1 MQSEPLSR
9 PSDSELL
16 PGLLKTELLDV
27 LDSADFR
34 TEIHFDRFDLAAAS
48 NEEFRIAKWLSVV
61 RLQIVEGKG
70 FVAAIEKFAYVDRPG
85 VLAVG
90 PATLQVCGTIDVIV
104 MRASE
109 GDFVAQGRF

>member
-1 MQSEPLSR
+1 MIPNFCVEVL
-9 PSDSELL
+9 ET
-16 PGLLKTELLDV
+16 KLLDV

-70 FVAAIEKFAYVDRPG
+70 FVAAIEKLANVDRLG

-90 PATLQVCGTIDVIV
+90 PATLQVCGTIDVIIV
-104 MRASE
+104 RTGESE
-109 GDFVAQGRF
+109 VVAQGRFES